1 MAERYRIASRS
12 EIAPGTGK
20 VVVAGGRVLALF
32 NVVGEFF
39 AVDNS
44 CPHRGGPLG
53 EGHLTGKIVTCPWH
67 GWQFDLASGVSPLNP
82 RHMVRCVR
90 LESEGDDL
98 FACLD

>member
-1 MAERYRIASRS
+1 MAERFRVASRA
-12 EIAPGTGK
+12 EVPLGTGK

-32 NVVGEFF
+32 NVEGEFF

-53 EGHLTGKIVTCPWH
+53 EGHLQGKIVTCPWH
-67 GWQFDLASGVSPLNP
+67 GWQFDLCSGVSPLSP
-82 RHMVRCVR
+82 RHTIRCVR
-90 LESEGDDL
+90 LETEGDDI

>member
-1 MAERYRIASRS
+1 MAERFRVASR
-12 EIAPGTGK
+12 ADVPPGTGK

-32 NVVGEFF
+32 NVEGEFF

-53 EGHLTGKIVTCPWH
+53 EGHLQGKIVTCPWH
-67 GWQFDLASGVSPLNP
+67 GWQFDLCTGVSPLNP
-82 RHMVRCVR
+82 RHTIRCVR